1 MRFSTLPGHEAA
13 QSEPS
18 LAAQPGG
25 EVLIPPTIELPLTG
39 AGSEFTIQDGSSQL
53 QRTILPGGT
62 RVLTEVLPGAQS
74 VTIGMWV
81 AAGSRDE
88 RDGEHGATHFLEHL
102 LFKGTP
108 TRSAE
113 QIAAALDA
121 VGGDLNAATGKE
133 YTAYHAR
140 VLGVDLPL
148 AVEVL
153 GDMVTSSLLDRQ
165 EFARE
170 REVILDEL
178 AMAADDPTDVVHEE
192 FCAAAQHGGELARP
206 VGGTAQTVKAIAWE
220 SVREHYER
228 VYHAP
233 ELVVVAA
240 GAVNHAQLVE
250 LVARALERGGW
261 AGARHRTGQ
270 GAGTATGAGLVE
282 AVMPRGRRGGGVAP
296 ALSANQMRAVA
307 RPVEQA
313 HLVVGARSYAA
324 GSAQRWPMSVFL
336 SVLGGGMSSRI
347 FQEVREKR
355 GWAYST
361 YSFDARFSDSGHFG
375 LYAGCAPGR
384 VRDVTSVLLEQWHA
398 LASYGPTEEEMA
410 RARGQLR
417 GSLVL
422 GLEDTGARMFRLGHA
437 EIVYGYLTPV
447 ARMVERLEAVTVADV
462 AEVASRLWAA
472 PRACALVGPQGV
484 EDGLAELV
492 ARA

>member
-1 MRFSTLPGHEAA
+1 MRFSTLPGDEAA

-18 LAAQPGG
+18 LSVQPGG
-25 EVLIPPTIELPLTG
+25 GVLTPPTIELPLTG

-113 QIAAALDA
+113 QIAATLDA

-220 SVREHYER
+220 SVREHYDR

-261 AGARHRTGQ
+261 LAGE
-270 GAGTATGAGLVE
+270 E
-282 AVMPRGRRGGGVAP
+282 APRGRRSGGQAP
-296 ALSANQMRAVA
+296 ALESGQVRSVR

-313 HLVVGARSYAA
+313 HLVLGARSFAA
-324 GSAQRWPMSVFL
+324 GTTQRWPMSVFL
-336 SVLGGGMSSRI
+336 SVLGGGMSSRL

-361 YSFDARFSDSGHFG
+361 YSYDSRYSDSGHFG
-375 LYAGCAPGR
+375 LYAGCAPSR
-384 VRDVTSVLLEQWHA
+384 VHDVTSVLLEQWYA
-398 LASYGPTEEEMA
+398 MASEGPTAEEMA

-437 EIVYGYLTPV
+437 EIVYGHLTPV
-447 ARMVERLEAVTVADV
+447 ERMVERLEAVTAADV
-462 AEVASRLWAA
+462 AAVASRLWAA
-472 PRACALVGPQGV
+472 PRAFALVGPVGASASL
-484 EDGLAELV
+484 EELV

>member
-1 MRFSTLPGHEAA
+1 MAT
-13 QSEPS
+13 
-18 LAAQPGG
+18 
-25 EVLIPPTIELPLTG
+25 PPTIELPLTG
-39 AGSEFTIQDGSSQL
+39 EGSEFTIQDGTSQL
-53 QRTILPGGT
+53 QRTVLPGGT
-62 RVLTEVLPGAQS
+62 RVLTECLPGAQS

-88 RDGEHGATHFLEHL
+88 REGEHGATHFLEHL

-148 AVEVL
+148 AIEVL
-153 GDMVTSSLLDRQ
+153 GDMVTSSLLERE

-206 VGGTAQTVKAIAWE
+206 VGGTAETVKVIAWE

-240 GAVNHAQLVE
+240 GAVNHAQVVE
-250 LVARALERGGW
+250 LVERALRRGGW
-261 AGARHRTGQ
+261 TGQRDAAGASAASGAPR
-270 GAGTATGAGLVE
+270 GAGGAASAVGGEGGLAG
-282 AVMPRGRRGGGVAP
+282 AVTPRGRRARGVAP
-296 ALSANQMRAVA
+296 TLTASQMRAVA

-313 HLVVGARSYAA
+313 HLVVGSRSYAA

-361 YSFDARFSDSGHFG
+361 YSFDSRFSDSGHFG
-375 LYAGCAPGR
+375 LYAGCAPAR
-384 VRDVTSVLLEQWHA
+384 VHDVTAVLLEQWHA
-398 LASYGPTEEEMA
+398 LATDGPTAEELA

-447 ARMVERLEAVTVADV
+447 ERMVERLEAVTVDDV
-462 AEVASRLWAA
+462 AAVAASLWTA
-472 PRACALVGPQGV
+472 PRAYALVGPQGA
-484 EDGLAELV
+484 EGGLAELV
-492 ARA
+492 TRS

>member
-1 MRFSTLPGHEAA
+1 MLT
-13 QSEPS
+13 
-18 LAAQPGG
+18 
-25 EVLIPPTIELPLTG
+25 PPTIELPLTG
-39 AGSEFTIQDGSSQL
+39 VGSEFTIQDGSSQL
-53 QRTILPGGT
+53 QRTVLPGGT

-113 QIAAALDA
+113 QIAATLDA

-220 SVREHYER
+220 SVREHYDR

-233 ELVVVAA
+233 DLVVVAA

-261 AGARHRTGQ
+261 LAGE
-270 GAGTATGAGLVE
+270 E
-282 AVMPRGRRGGGVAP
+282 APRGRRAGGQAP
-296 ALSANQMRAVA
+296 ALEGGQVRSVR

-313 HLVVGARSYAA
+313 HLVLGARSFAA
-324 GSAQRWPMSVFL
+324 GTAQRWPMSVFL
-336 SVLGGGMSSRI
+336 SVLGGGMSSRL

-361 YSFDARFSDSGHFG
+361 YSYDSRYSDSGHFG

-384 VRDVTSVLLEQWHA
+384 VQDVTSVLLEQWHA
-398 LASYGPTEEEMA
+398 MASDGPTEEEMA

-437 EIVYGYLTPV
+437 EIVYGHLTPV
-447 ARMVERLEAVTVADV
+447 ERMVERLEAVTAADV
-462 AEVASRLWAA
+462 TAVASRLWAA
-472 PRACALVGPQGV
+472 PRAFALVGPKGASASL
-484 EDGLAELV
+484 EELV